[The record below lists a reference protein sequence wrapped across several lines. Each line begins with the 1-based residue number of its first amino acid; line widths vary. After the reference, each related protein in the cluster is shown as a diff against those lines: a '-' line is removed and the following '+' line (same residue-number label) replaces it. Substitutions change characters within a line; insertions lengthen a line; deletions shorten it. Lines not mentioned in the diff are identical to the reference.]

1 MRWTFLF
8 PVNRQSARRR
18 VALNSINVCFFML
31 TLLTLVALF
40 APWLAPFD
48 PYTHNVIQRLQPPGP
63 EHWLG
68 TDGFGRDLLS
78 RVIYGTRPVLIM
90 VALILIITIP
100 VGLLVGVGAG
110 YLGGWIDRVLMRLT
124 DIMLALPGL
133 VIALS
138 LVAVLGPGLLHGAL
152 ALALSAWPQFA
163 RQARAETMALRN
175 SEFLVAARMQGINGW
190 RLMYGHVLPLCL
202 PGALARAAMT
212 PGNMILAA
220 AGLGFLGLGAPPP
233 MAEWGA
239 MVAEGSN
246 VMLEQWWVATMPG
259 LAIFLTSLTFN
270 LLGNALRDRLDPRYG
285 KH

>member
-1 MRWTFLF
+1 MRRKPLF
-8 PVNRQSARRR
+8 FANRQPMRRAA
-18 VALNSINVCFFML
+18 VLNSINVCVFML
-31 TLLTLVALF
+31 ILLTLVALF

-48 PYTHNVIQRLQPPGP
+48 PYTQNVMHRLQPPGS

-78 RVIYGTRPVLIM
+78 RVIYGTRPALMI
-90 VALILIITIP
+90 VALILVITIP
-100 VGLLVGVGAG
+100 IGLLVGVGAG
-110 YLGGWIDRVLMRLT
+110 YLGGWVDKLLMRLT

-138 LVAVLGPGLLHGAL
+138 LVAVLGSGLLNGAL
-152 ALALSAWPQFA
+152 ALALTAWPQFA

-175 SEFLVAARMQGINGW
+175 SEFLAAARMQGISGW
-190 RLMYGHVLPLCL
+190 RLMYDHVLPLCL

-239 MVAEGSN
+239 MVAEGSS

-270 LLGNALRDRLDPRYG
+270 LLGNALRDRLDPRYA